1 MTKLAEAILDRR
13 VQSPSYFSGRLLA
26 ASDLAAERDA
36 HLARQRMLGR
46 AIGAGIVEGLWVA
59 PAPTGTAEGPAVTVS
74 KGVAIDLDGQL
85 LSLAR
90 DLTLAITETFTDDES
105 TAETACLFRA
115 CDPPASSTAPSG
127 DGFYLLVMGATSS
140 FAEDAPMQALQTTK
154 AGAGCGRKWAVP
166 GVQFRLQP
174 FNPLTVPG
182 VADSTRTSLTDALSQ
197 PASPAVLSRLRN
209 LLAHLCFGSDEL
221 AAQSADPW
229 AAEDD
234 ATPLLAGYGVVDYL
248 RGLGLIRTCELPL
261 ALIYWTG
268 AGLQFADCWAVR
280 RGVIATP
287 LSEAWPSFSSQRLS
301 AENEARL
308 LQFQEHSRSLLKAVA
323 APLALVARDYFRFLP
338 AVGLLPL
345 PTTTRNGF
353 TTAAYFNGLKLR
365 SEAIHMDS
373 ARLRELLDLS
383 LTHPPIDTE
392 SEEVLVIYRPHRNK
406 PLPPASAE
414 EQTYAVFASGHLP
427 YVGTARFDLARWN
440 RSNYGL
446 L

>member
-1 MTKLAEAILDRR
+1 MTKLAEAILDPR
-13 VQSPSYFSGRLLA
+13 VRSPNYFSGRLLA

-59 PAPTGTAEGPAVTVS
+59 PAASATAERPAVTVS
-74 KGVAIDLDGQL
+74 KGFAIDLDGQL
-85 LSLAR
+85 LSLS
-90 DLTLAITETFTDDES
+90 DDQTLVISETFTEEGD
-105 TAETACLFRA
+105 APETTCLFRP
-115 CDPPASSTAPSG
+115 CIPPSTDAEPSG
-127 DGFYLLVMGATSS
+127 DGFYLLVMGATSR
-140 FAEDAPMQALQTTK
+140 FEETAPMQALQTTK

-182 VADSTRTSLTDALSQ
+182 VGDSTRNSLTDALSQ

-209 LLAHLCFGSDEL
+209 LLAHLCFASDEL
-221 AAQSADPW
+221 AAHTADPW
-229 AAEDD
+229 AVEDD
-234 ATPLLAGYGVVDYL
+234 ATPLLSGYGVVDYL
-248 RGLGLIRTCELPL
+248 RRLGLIRTCELPL

-268 AGLQFADCWAVR
+268 DGLQFADCWAVR
-280 RGVIATP
+280 RRVIATP
-287 LSEAWPSFSSQRLS
+287 LSPAWPSLSSQRLS

-308 LQFQEHSRSLLKAVA
+308 LQFQEHSRSLLDAVP
-323 APLALVARDYFRFLP
+323 APSALAARDYFRFLP
-338 AVGLLPL
+338 AVGLLSL
-345 PTTTRNGF
+345 ATTTRKGF
-353 TTAAYFNGLKLR
+353 TTAAYFNGLKR
-365 SEAIHMDS
+365 RAEAIHMDS
-373 ARLRELLDLS
+373 ARLRELLNLS

-392 SEEVLVIYRPHRNK
+392 TDEVVFIYRPHRNK
-406 PLPPASAE
+406 PLPPASAA